1 MSAVDDRVVRMQFE
15 NEEFQK
21 RLSTTLQSLNKLSD
35 SLRLEGSEKGFKNAA
50 AAADGFD
57 VSHMSSALDHISGK
71 FSAMGAIGFSVI
83 QNLTASAL
91 SFAKKIGEDVLG
103 PILSGGKSRAENIE
117 QAKFQFR
124 GLGIDVEKG
133 MASALAAVK
142 GTSYGLDQAA
152 KIAAQFGASGI
163 AAGDQ
168 MTSALRGIAGAA
180 AMTGSNFAEIGDI
193 FTSAAGAGKVGNQ
206 ELNQFATRG
215 LNAAA
220 AVGKV
225 MGKTEAQIHQM
236 ATDGQLDFKTFA
248 AAMDKAFGA
257 HATQANETYS
267 GSLANVHAAMSR
279 LGAVFFTPRLEQQRD
294 LFNALTPVID
304 NVTSAITPLIN
315 TVTALG
321 RISTDKLIG
330 GLKGLDLTPL
340 KNAIPDISK
349 ALRNIFDAFTQILG
363 IGKKAFREIFPPGAT
378 SFLKDFSGLLLQV
391 SESLTL
397 NGKTADKVK
406 RIFAG
411 VFAVFDIVGHVLKEV
426 IIVIASFISEFRGTG
441 GGVVDLGAKFG
452 DLMVRLDD
460 FLIKGGALHR
470 FFVHI
475 LLAINPISDVLKKV
489 SDAVSAFT
497 YTLRTGKTED
507 EGTKIERLAL
517 SFRHLLQ
524 VITKDVKEA
533 VAGIKSFVYT
543 LRTGLTEDEG
553 TTIEHVALAIRN
565 FFGIFTGAG
574 KEAGKDAD
582 VVLGRVHSRFDN
594 LKNLLER
601 LSPVIDGV
609 RKVLGAI
616 FGAIGNWLAEL
627 GHNIVAALK
636 PGDFNAAVDAV
647 NVGLL
652 GGILLLLKRF
662 LDGTSKIDLTGGLFN
677 KAKKSLDVF
686 TEKMKAV
693 QTELKAKALMEI
705 AGAVAILTGSILVLS
720 LIDSAALAKSMTA
733 LAVGFAQL
741 VGAMKLLDTI
751 ASDAS
756 GATRL
761 AILAGAMILMASAAL
776 ILSGAVAVL
785 GNLGVDTLAKGLT
798 GLSVGLGLMVGAIEI
813 LQGTGPGVLLASLA
827 MVGMATAMTIMAGA
841 VALFGQMSWGEMVKG
856 LLGLGLALGVIVG
869 TMTAMPIAS
878 LLAAGLA
885 MIPLATGLVIL
896 AGAVKLF
903 ATMSG
908 GELIKGFV
916 ALDLLLGSIAA
927 TMTGMPVTLPITA
940 AGLVLVAIALDLMV
954 PAVKMMASIN
964 LGSLVKG
971 LVGIAALMGILAVS
985 VNLMSGAVGGA
996 LALLIVSHSLSVLV
1010 EVLKTLSALSWGDLV
1025 KGLVAIAG
1033 VLGVLGL
1040 AALVLEPVIPALM
1053 GLGVAMALIGGGF
1066 ALFGVGALLVAKA
1079 LQAMAE
1085 MGVGA
1090 VKALIEGIELFLKE
1104 IPMFSSILVG
1114 SLLKSAGDVLN
1125 ASQLML
1131 NILTVLL
1138 VQVLDT
1144 VIKLSPKIAEALV
1157 AIITNALILIRAKF
1171 PDVMVTA
1178 YLLLITLLNTIR
1190 EHMSEVTQVAIDIVI
1205 NFAETLTAN
1214 VQRLTDAAVNLL
1226 LAFLGAIGARVDDIQ
1241 AAALNLILSF
1251 IAGMVNNVFRII
1263 DFAVSTV
1270 IVIAQTIAN
1279 ESGRLL
1285 RAGGDALIQFVQ
1297 GVASNIYRVTSQ
1309 AVDVAI
1315 AFVDAI
1321 GNEAVRFARGAADA
1335 LIHFLN
1341 GLADAI
1347 REKSA
1352 ELRKAGVNIADA
1364 IIDGVTGGLA
1374 DKAEAIPKKIGGIFG
1389 KAINVAKDVV
1399 DSHSPS
1405 RVFMQIARDMI
1416 AGSTTIF
1423 DKDTSAE
1430 ASVVSHAER
1439 IVQAFADTLTNL
1451 PHSLDGIET
1460 GPVITPVL
1468 DLTKVKSAA
1477 AGLDQLMTNPVIS
1490 PEVSFA
1496 QARTIATTA
1505 EIASSTSEPKD
1516 VVPREIKFEQNI
1528 YSPEAL
1534 STNDVYKG
1542 TRSQLAL
1549 AKEELNIP

>member
-1 MSAVDDRVVRMQFE
+1 
-15 NEEFQK
+15 
-21 RLSTTLQSLNKLSD
+21 
-35 SLRLEGSEKGFKNAA
+35 
-50 AAADGFD
+50 
-57 VSHMSSALDHISGK
+57 
-71 FSAMGAIGFSVI
+71 
-83 QNLTASAL
+83 
-91 SFAKKIGEDVLG
+91 
-103 PILSGGKSRAENIE
+103 
-117 QAKFQFR
+117 
-124 GLGIDVEKG
+124 
-133 MASALAAVK
+133 
-142 GTSYGLDQAA
+142 
-152 KIAAQFGASGI
+152 
-163 AAGDQ
+163 
-168 MTSALRGIAGAA
+168 
-180 AMTGSNFAEIGDI
+180 
-193 FTSAAGAGKVGNQ
+193 
-206 ELNQFATRG
+206 
-215 LNAAA
+215 
-220 AVGKV
+220 
-225 MGKTEAQIHQM
+225 
-236 ATDGQLDFKTFA
+236 
-248 AAMDKAFGA
+248 
-257 HATQANETYS
+257 
-267 GSLANVHAAMSR
+267 
-279 LGAVFFTPRLEQQRD
+279 
-294 LFNALTPVID
+294 
-304 NVTSAITPLIN
+304 
-315 TVTALG
+315 
-321 RISTDKLIG
+321 
-330 GLKGLDLTPL
+330 
-340 KNAIPDISK
+340 
-349 ALRNIFDAFTQILG
+349 
-363 IGKKAFREIFPPGAT
+363 
-378 SFLKDFSGLLLQV
+378 
-391 SESLTL
+391 
-397 NGKTADKVK
+397 
-406 RIFAG
+406 
-411 VFAVFDIVGHVLKEV
+411 
-426 IIVIASFISEFRGTG
+426 
-441 GGVVDLGAKFG
+441 
-452 DLMVRLDD
+452 
-460 FLIKGGALHR
+460 
-470 FFVHI
+470 
-475 LLAINPISDVLKKV
+475 
-489 SDAVSAFT
+489 
-497 YTLRTGKTED
+497 
-507 EGTKIERLAL
+507 
-517 SFRHLLQ
+517 
-524 VITKDVKEA
+524 
-533 VAGIKSFVYT
+533 
-543 LRTGLTEDEG
+543 
-553 TTIEHVALAIRN
+553 
-565 FFGIFTGAG
+565 
-574 KEAGKDAD
+574 
-582 VVLGRVHSRFDN
+582 
-594 LKNLLER
+594 
-601 LSPVIDGV
+601 
-609 RKVLGAI
+609 
-616 FGAIGNWLAEL
+616 
-627 GHNIVAALK
+627 
-636 PGDFNAAVDAV
+636 
-647 NVGLL
+647 
-652 GGILLLLKRF
+652 
-662 LDGTSKIDLTGGLFN
+662 
-677 KAKKSLDVF
+677 
-686 TEKMKAV
+686 
-693 QTELKAKALMEI
+693 
-705 AGAVAILTGSILVLS
+705 
-720 LIDSAALAKSMTA
+720 
-733 LAVGFAQL
+733 
-741 VGAMKLLDTI
+741 
-751 ASDAS
+751 
-756 GATRL
+756 
-761 AILAGAMILMASAAL
+761 
-776 ILSGAVAVL
+776 
-785 GNLGVDTLAKGLT
+785 
-798 GLSVGLGLMVGAIEI
+798 
-813 LQGTGPGVLLASLA
+813 
-827 MVGMATAMTIMAGA
+827 
-841 VALFGQMSWGEMVKG
+841 
-856 LLGLGLALGVIVG
+856 
-869 TMTAMPIAS
+869 
-878 LLAAGLA
+878 
-885 MIPLATGLVIL
+885 
-896 AGAVKLF
+896 
-903 ATMSG
+903 
-908 GELIKGFV
+908 
-916 ALDLLLGSIAA
+916 LDLLLGSIAA

-1066 ALFGVGALLVAKA
+1066 
-1079 LQAMAE
+1079 
-1085 MGVGA
+1085 VGA